1 MKKLVLLFFAVSL
14 LSIMRAQSVSGT
26 VTDNDGNPL
35 VGANIEIVGTGQGS
49 SSDGSGNYMIT
60 DVASGDVTVKA
71 SYIGYK
77 TQTKHLK
84 LDLVVLTLI
93 FL

>member
-35 VGANIEIVGTGQGS
+35 VGANIEIVGTGRVVHL
-49 SSDGSGNYMIT
+49 M
-60 DVASGDVTVKA
+60 ALVT
-71 SYIGYK
+71 I
-77 TQTKHLK
+77 
-84 LDLVVLTLI
+84 
-93 FL
+93 

>member
-14 LSIMRAQSVSGT
+14 LSIMHAQSVSGT

-49 SSDGSGNYMIT
+49 SSDGLS
-60 DVASGDVTVKA
+60 
-71 SYIGYK
+71 
-77 TQTKHLK
+77 
-84 LDLVVLTLI
+84 LI
-93 FL
+93 HI